1 MALED
6 TIKKRTDEV
15 GDILT
20 SKDGE
25 RIANLY
31 TEKCQLMPP
40 ASEIITGRDEVAA
53 FWFDTTESGVDA
65 IDIEP
70 IELEEHD
77 ALAIRTGRAT
87 LHDASGTTL
96 DDVKFIE
103 VWKQEDGEWRI
114 HRDIWNSN
122 LSDEQ

>member
-6 TIKKRTDEV
+6 TIKQRMDEV
-15 GDILT
+15 GSILT
-20 SKDGE
+20 SRDTE
-25 RIANLY
+25 RISQLY
-31 TEKCQLMPP
+31 TENGQLMPP
-40 ASEIITGRDEVAA
+40 ASETITGRDEAAA
-53 FWFDTTESGVDA
+53 FWLNVTDSGVETV
-65 IDIEP
+65 DIETM
-70 IELEEHD
+70 EVEEHD

-122 LSDEQ
+122 LADE